1 MRGTLNVMRSCAKA
15 GTVRRVVL
23 TSAASSVCIRPLE
36 GDGHELDEESWSD
49 LEWVAAEKPP
59 SWVRASKPVRSSVRN
74 MVDS

>member
-1 MRGTLNVMRSCAKA
+1 MRGTLNVLRSCAKA

-49 LEWVAAEKPP
+49 VDYLTANKTGLC
-59 SWVRASKPVRSSVRN
+59 VRSRLAHHHHTLTPA
-74 MVDS
+74 

>member
-49 LEWVAAEKPP
+49 VDYLTANKTGLC
-59 SWVRASKPVRSSVRN
+59 VRSRLAHHHHTLTPA
-74 MVDS
+74 

>member
-23 TSAASSVCIRPLE
+23 TSAASSMCIRPLE

-49 LEWVAAEKPP
+49 VDYLTANKTGLC
-59 SWVRASKPVRSSVRN
+59 VRSRLAHHHHTLTPA
-74 MVDS
+74 